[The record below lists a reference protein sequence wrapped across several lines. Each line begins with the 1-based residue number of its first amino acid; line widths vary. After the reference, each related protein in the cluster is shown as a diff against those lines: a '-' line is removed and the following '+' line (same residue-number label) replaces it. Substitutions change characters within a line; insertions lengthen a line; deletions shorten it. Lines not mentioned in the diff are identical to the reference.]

1 MADVDFKLNLPGLNE
16 LMKSPEMKSILAD
29 AAGKIAATAN
39 ATANAN
45 ASPNIKTANEGYE
58 AKMPIDL
65 RFISLAE
72 VRAVNFGA
80 RLDNSRH
87 NTLRKAMDSVKI

>member
-1 MADVDFKLNLPGLNE
+1 MSDVDFKLNLPGLNE

-29 AAGKIAATAN
+29 AAEKIA